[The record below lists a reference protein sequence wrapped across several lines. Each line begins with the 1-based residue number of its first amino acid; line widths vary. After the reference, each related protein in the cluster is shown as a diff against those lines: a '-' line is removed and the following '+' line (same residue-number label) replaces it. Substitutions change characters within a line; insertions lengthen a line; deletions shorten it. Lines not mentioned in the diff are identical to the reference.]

1 MTTAEFERLWSRHR
15 PALERRARSLF
26 SSPLN
31 AEEAMGEL
39 LLAALKAYPRLPSDG
54 TDGFMFRAWILYML
68 RMESRGYYTRQ
79 QKRVLTCV
87 PLFFERPTGET
98 GEHPGMIQMAKEQH
112 RADVEAS
119 EARHLVGRILDIA
132 DTLKNRRAAFILRNR
147 ARGRTLEEIGQ
158 DLGITR
164 EYVRQI
170 AARAEIT
177 IRKKLE
183 QQGALSG

>member
-1 MTTAEFERLWSRHR
+1 MTSEEFERLWSRHR
-15 PALERRARSLF
+15 PGLERRARSLF
-26 SSPLN
+26 PSPLN

-39 LLAALKAYPRLPSDG
+39 LLAALKAYPRLPPDG
-54 TDGFMFRAWILYML
+54 TDGFVFRAWILYML
-68 RMESRGYYTRQ
+68 RMEARGYYARQ
-79 QKRVLTCV
+79 QKRSVACV

-98 GEHPGMIQMAKEQH
+98 EEHPGMIERAKEQH

-119 EARHLVGRILDIA
+119 ETRHLVERILDVA
-132 DTLKNRRAAFILRNR
+132 DTLKNRRASFILRSR

-170 AARAEIT
+170 AAQSEIT
-177 IRKKLE
+177 IRKKME
-183 QQGALSG
+183 QDTARAA